1 MNNKTILVN
10 LTRREIDDLIYG
22 YIAASSKLCTSAE
35 ERKPFH
41 DLIDKLEGVLAYD
54 EKIAD
59 SNDE

>member
-10 LTRREIDDLIYG
+10 LTRTEIDDLIYG
-22 YIAASSKLCTSAE
+22 CMAASSDYCTSAY

-59 SNDE
+59 SNDK